1 MEITREAGL
10 SVWRQIQQIIEGEIR
25 SKLYQPGMR
34 LPTEADFA
42 RRFQVNRHTVR
53 RALSRLE
60 ERGLL
65 RTEQG
70 RGTFVQEAVIDYK
83 LARRT
88 RFSENLAQQHRA
100 PNRTLLAAAD
110 IPANTEVAR
119 ALRLRRGAPVAY
131 LLTTGEA
138 DGRRISVSAHYFPK
152 PRFDGIADLVA
163 ESRSFSVALR
173 KLGVEEFTRAQTR
186 VLARMPTGEDARQLE
201 MPRNRPMLVTEGINV
216 DAAGTRIEF
225 SISRFCSD
233 WVQVLVEP

>member
-10 SVWRQIQQIIEGEIR
+10 TVWRQIQQIIESEIR
-25 SKLYQPGMR
+25 GKLYQPGKR
-34 LPTEADFA
+34 LPTEAEFA

-83 LARRT
+83 VARRT

-100 PNRTLLAAAD
+100 PNRTLLAASD
-110 IPANTEVAR
+110 MPASTEVAR
-119 ALRLRRGAPVAY
+119 ALRLRRGAPVVY

-152 PRFDGIADLVA
+152 PRFDGMAVLVA
-163 ESRSFSVALR
+163 ETRSISTAL
-173 KLGVEEFTRAQTR
+173 KKMGVEEFTRAQTR
-186 VLARMPTGEDARQLE
+186 ILARMPTAEDARQLE

-216 DAAGTRIEF
+216 DAQGARIEF

-233 WVQVLVEP
+233 WVQILVEP